1 MKYTIEKGRYRN
13 SMYLFIFT
21 GLFLI
26 GLFSYQLNDLVNERP
41 FQSDFPGDWDKVL
54 GIAIGIFLIIRS
66 FKFRVQSRDLFIQFD
81 DNSIQF
87 RIDRNDKVH
96 KIDKS
101 IIQDIKVQ
109 KGNLK
114 ISKKDNP
121 DSLTINL
128 NDLRMRDELKNK
140 IVKAFN
146 QFL

>member
-1 MKYTIEKGRYRN
+1 
-13 SMYLFIFT
+13 MYLFIFT

-81 DNSIQF
+81 DNSIKF

-101 IIQDIKVQ
+101 IVQDIKVQ
-109 KGNLK
+109 KGIVK

-121 DSLTINL
+121 DILTINL

-140 IVKAFN
+140 IVKGFN
-146 QFL
+146 QFS